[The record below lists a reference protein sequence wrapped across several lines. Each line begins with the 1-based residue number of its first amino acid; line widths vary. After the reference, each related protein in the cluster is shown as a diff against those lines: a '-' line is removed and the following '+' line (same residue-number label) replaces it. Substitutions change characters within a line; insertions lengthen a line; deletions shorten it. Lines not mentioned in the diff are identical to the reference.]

1 LVNEFDKNVGS
12 GSKMDCHLKSN
23 NLPLHRAFS
32 VFLFNDK
39 NELLLQK
46 RAHSKILFPGHYTN
60 TCCSHPLAVEEE
72 MIEND
77 ALGVK
82 NAAQRRCRQ
91 ELGIAAEQI
100 PIKDFHFLTRIHYKA
115 DNCKKWGEHE
125 IDYILFI
132 KANVDLHPCEN
143 EISEVSW
150 IKKEGMIDFVKE
162 CESSGVPLTPWFRLI
177 LKNGLMKWWKHLDNI
192 HSLQDHVTINRL

>member
-1 LVNEFDKNVGS
+1 
-12 GSKMDCHLKSN
+12 
-23 NLPLHRAFS
+23 
-32 VFLFNDK
+32 
-39 NELLLQK
+39 
-46 RAHSKILFPGHYTN
+46 
-60 TCCSHPLAVEEE
+60 

-91 ELGIAAEQI
+91 ELGIAAEQVKSYFNNFLYFKDQFLQI

-143 EISEVSW
+143 EISEVR
-150 IKKEGMIDFVKE
+150 IELIFMI
-162 CESSGVPLTPWFRLI
+162 
-177 LKNGLMKWWKHLDNI
+177 
-192 HSLQDHVTINRL
+192 